1 MKKML
6 KKAILT
12 LAMCS
17 FASLSYA
24 AISVQDVNF
33 EDQWGTTHTVSAE
46 TQWLIF
52 SSHRDGVQWV
62 KDSLIELELTD
73 LQRHNMLYV
82 ADISVMPDFIIKL
95 FAIPKMQDLPFKVYL
110 DKEGETTAGWPRNQE
125 QVSVYK
131 VVDHEFVETQYFA
144 GKEALK
150 TFFQGVIAE

>member
-1 MKKML
+1 M
-6 KKAILT
+6 
-12 LAMCS
+12 
-17 FASLSYA
+17 
-24 AISVQDVNF
+24 VN
-33 EDQWGTTHTVSAE
+33 
-46 TQWLIF
+46 F